1 MNQSTGT
8 QAKQPAAPR
17 DDAGASHTTTFSIP
31 YARLLDPTGKPVGAL
46 PAFARDKDTVVG
58 IYRAMVLTRQFD
70 ARAISLQRT
79 GQLGTYPSSL
89 GQEAVPCATARAMKT
104 EDVFLG
110 TYRETGAYLT
120 RGVTLVELM
129 RFWGGDERG
138 LDWSGPRR
146 DWPPSIPIASHVP
159 HAAGVAYAMKFR
171 KEPRVAVCMLGDGA
185 TSKGDFYE
193 AINLAGVWQL
203 PALFVVTNNGWA
215 ISVPVSQQTACRTL
229 AQKAIAAGIPG
240 EQVDGNDALA
250 VYDAASR
257 ALERARSG
265 KGPTLVE
272 ALTYR
277 LSDHTTADDARRY
290 RKEEEVSANWAFD
303 PIARLRAYI
312 GAQGWWTKEDEEALI
327 AACKTK
333 IEEAQKAYLA
343 LATPPVTDM
352 FDSLYATLPSA
363 MAAQRAAYKDHG

>member
-1 MNQSTGT
+1 MNQPTGT
-8 QAKQPAAPR
+8 QAKPKAAL
-17 DDAGASHTTTFSIP
+17 DVAGASHVTTFSIP
-31 YARLLDPTGKPVGAL
+31 YSRVLDPSGKPVGSL
-46 PAFARDKDTVVG
+46 PAAGRDKNVVVA

-89 GQEAVPCATARAMKT
+89 GQEAVSVAITKAMKP

-110 TYRETGAYLT
+110 TYRETGGYLT
-120 RGVTLVELM
+120 RGVTLTELM

-138 LDWSGPRR
+138 LDWAGPRR
-146 DWPPSIPIASHVP
+146 DFPPSIPIASHVP
-159 HAAGVAYAMKFR
+159 HAAGVASAMKIR
-171 KEPRVAVCMLGDGA
+171 KEPRVAVCTMGDGA

-203 PALFVVTNNGWA
+203 PAVFVVINNGWA
-215 ISVPVSQQTACRTL
+215 ISVPVSHQTACGTL
-229 AQKAIAAGIPG
+229 AQKAVAAGIPG

-250 VYDAASR
+250 VFDAASR
-257 ALERARSG
+257 GIERARAG
-265 KGPTLVE
+265 KGSTLIE

-290 RKEEEVSANWAFD
+290 RKEEEVSAHWAFD
-303 PIARLRAYI
+303 PIARLRSYI
-312 GAQGWWTKEDEEALI
+312 GSAGWWTKEDEEALV
-327 AACKTK
+327 AECKSM

-343 LATPPVTDM
+343 LPKPGVTEM
-352 FDSLYATLPSA
+352 FDSLYATLPTALTS
-363 MAAQRAAYKDHG
+363 QRAAYKDHG

>member
-8 QAKQPAAPR
+8 QAKPPAAPR
-17 DDAGASHTTTFSIP
+17 DDAGASHTTTFSVP
-31 YARLLDPTGKPVGAL
+31 YSRLLDPAGKPVGAL
-46 PAFARDKDTVVG
+46 PASAREKDIVIG

-89 GQEAVPCATARAMKT
+89 GQEAVSCATAKAMKT

-171 KEPRVAVCMLGDGA
+171 KEPRAAVCMLGDGA

-215 ISVPVSQQTACRTL
+215 ISLPVSQQTACQTL

-250 VYDAASR
+250 VYDAAAR
-257 ALERARSG
+257 ALERARTG
-265 KGPTLVE
+265 KGPTLIE

-290 RKEEEVSANWAFD
+290 RKEEEVSAHWAFD

-327 AACKTK
+327 AECKAK

-343 LATPPVTDM
+343 LAKPAVTEM

-363 MAAQRAAYKDHG
+363 MASQRAAYKDHG